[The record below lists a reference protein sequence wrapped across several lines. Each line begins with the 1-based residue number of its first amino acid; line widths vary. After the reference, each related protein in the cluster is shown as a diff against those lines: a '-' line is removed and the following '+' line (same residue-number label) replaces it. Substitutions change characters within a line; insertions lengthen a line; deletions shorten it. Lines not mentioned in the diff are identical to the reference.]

1 MERFNAGRFSNVLA
15 DLAAKWQGPA
25 GTFANSRSAGALRA
39 GIDSLGGGSLG
50 ASSLVVVDAKP
61 GIPVAYPAT
70 ALESAHEQE
79 SFSSPI
85 NAFADCFC
93 SHRLCLVLP
102 GAVLGEA
109 YPTARDPVTIAN
121 SHKSASA
128 TPFGGG

>member
-1 MERFNAGRFSNVLA
+1 MTS
-15 DLAAKWQGPA
+15 
-25 GTFANSRSAGALRA
+25 SAGAFWA
-39 GIDSLGGGSLG
+39 GSDSPGGGSLG
-50 ASSLVVVDAKP
+50 ASSPVVVDAIP
-61 GIPVAYPAT
+61 GIPVADPTT
-70 ALESAHEQE
+70 AFEGAHEQE
-79 SFSSPI
+79 TFSNRI
-85 NAFADCFC
+85 KALANCFC

>member
-1 MERFNAGRFSNVLA
+1 MFN
-15 DLAAKWQGPA
+15 
-25 GTFANSRSAGALRA
+25 SAGAFWV
-39 GIDSLGGGSLG
+39 GSDSPGGGSIRE
-50 ASSLVVVDAKP
+50 SSLVVVDAVP
-61 GIPVAYPAT
+61 GIPIAYPAT

-121 SHKSASA
+121 SHKSASPMFYA
-128 TPFGGG
+128 CGK